1 MHSQFSE
8 QNELKWLT
16 LKQIPPIYQKYHH
29 QYIKQFNNSKN
40 ANAATTLHVKE
51 SYFTEI
57 FAWLSSLNLYV
68 YDATAKE

>member
-16 LKQIPPIYQKYHH
+16 LKRIPPIYQKYHH

-40 ANAATTLHVKE
+40 ANATTLLHAKE
-51 SYFTEI
+51 SYFT
-57 FAWLSSLNLYV
+57 
-68 YDATAKE
+68 